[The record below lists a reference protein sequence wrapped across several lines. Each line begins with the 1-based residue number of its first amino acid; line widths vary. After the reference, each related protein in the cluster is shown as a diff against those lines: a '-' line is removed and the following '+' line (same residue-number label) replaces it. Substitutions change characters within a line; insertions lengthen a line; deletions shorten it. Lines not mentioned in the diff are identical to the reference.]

1 MDNPLADYT
10 TDSDSE
16 EEDDKVA
23 FHCGFAVGL
32 CISVY
37 SSRFDKQPVHT
48 SMLSGQQWLDEI
60 QGRPRPREDV
70 FCHQDTANAHRI
82 HTASPGE
89 GVRRVI
95 ARVFVLH
102 V

>member
-16 EEDDKVA
+16 EEDDEVA

-48 SMLSGQQWLDEI
+48 SMLSGQQWCYVLYWTY
-60 QGRPRPREDV
+60 GYCLLRTYV
-70 FCHQDTANAHRI
+70 
-82 HTASPGE
+82 SPLSFISG
-89 GVRRVI
+89 
-95 ARVFVLH
+95 
-102 V
+102 